1 MNLKDVDSRL
11 LENGI
16 LDIRGDVNGDMA
28 DYVRECLRILRSKGS
43 PEIIVEISSNGG
55 HVDIG
60 LMIFDMLRLYPGKKI
75 GKVVNFARSMAAVI
89 LQACDRRLCSKHSR
103 IMIHH
108 IYRGEVSLDVLRSK
122 KRTQEVLESM
132 EVSQGQIYEILCKRT
147 EKTQATIKKVC
158 TENRDMTAKEA
169 LKFRLIDKII

>member
-1 MNLKDVDSRL
+1 
-11 LENGI
+11 
-16 LDIRGDVNGDMA
+16 
-28 DYVRECLRILRSKGS
+28 
-43 PEIIVEISSNGG
+43 
-55 HVDIG
+55 
-60 LMIFDMLRLYPGKKI
+60 
-75 GKVVNFARSMAAVI
+75 
-89 LQACDRRLCSKHSR
+89 
-103 IMIHH
+103 MIHH

-158 TENRDMTAKEA
+158 TENRDMTAQEA